1 MIIQQTFHTYKDNF
15 PLLINN
21 QLRLDFDYLITGLIL
36 ELSELSSLP
45 LFAYMARHST
55 DKIPQKYLDP
65 FLSKFHDFVN
75 HHGQNQQYNIPT
87 VWFVGYFD
95 KEDLI
100 TEVRRRLDE
109 KNVKYFEESNKYDSF
124 ESIKQRY
131 YDNTK
136 DARLFLKF
144 LHQVTKIGIDLLSV
158 PDYRQKLNSL
168 KPLEK
173 MKFHYKSVESRER
186 DLMQME
192 QYLRQNSQYYQKYIS
207 TEETE
212 LKKFWNNFQKVKA
225 TNMSDGTVSLCSWPH
240 FLFNICGV

>member
-1 MIIQQTFHTYKDNF
+1 MIIQQTFHTYRDNF
-15 PLLINN
+15 PLLVNK
-21 QLRLDFDYLITGLIL
+21 QLPLDSDYLITGLIL
-36 ELSELSSLP
+36 ELSELISLP
-45 LFAYMARHST
+45 LFAHITRHSN
-55 DKIPQKYLDP
+55 DKIPQKNLDS

-75 HHGQNQQYNIPT
+75 HYGQNQQYNIPT

-95 KEDLI
+95 KKDLI

-124 ESIKQRY
+124 ESIEQRY
-131 YDNTK
+131 YDNPR
-136 DARLFLKF
+136 DARLFVEF
-144 LHQVTKIGIDLLSV
+144 LHQVTKIGIDLLSA
-158 PDYRQKLNSL
+158 PAYKQKLKSL
-168 KPLEK
+168 KPLEG
-173 MKFHYKSVESRER
+173 MRFNYKSVESMKY
-186 DLMQME
+186 DLMEME

-225 TNMSDGTVSLCSWPH
+225 TVRPYSWPH